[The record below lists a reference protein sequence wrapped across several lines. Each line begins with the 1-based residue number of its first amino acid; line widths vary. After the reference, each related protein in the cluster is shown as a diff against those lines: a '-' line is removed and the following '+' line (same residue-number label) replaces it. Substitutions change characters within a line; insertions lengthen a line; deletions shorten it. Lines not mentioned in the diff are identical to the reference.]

1 MIQVTTLLN
10 NFGLSQAQCK
20 ANQFFG
26 LKPWYQYLQLDD
38 KCDVKNF
45 QVLPPDGKS
54 DLLLIGVAIV
64 DDLLRI
70 AGLVAI
76 GFIIYG
82 GILYVTSQ
90 GSPDQ
95 TGKAQNTIINA
106 LVGLVI
112 SIISVALVSF
122 LGNKIG

>member
-1 MIQVTTLLN
+1 MLHSLLTT
-10 NFGLSQAQCK
+10 FGVGSGCVPP
-20 ANQFFG
+20 QFFG
-26 LKPWYQYLQLDD
+26 LKPWYQYLETDD
-38 KCDVKNF
+38 KCNVINF
-45 QVLPPDGKS
+45 KVLPTTGVS
-54 DLLLIGVAIV
+54 DFLLVALAIV

-70 AGLVAI
+70 AGFVAI
-76 GFIIYG
+76 GYIVYG

-112 SIISVALVSF
+112 AVLAVAFVSF
-122 LGNKIG
+122 IGNKIG